1 MNQLDDYFTLFI
13 SALNVIQQTILGLNL
28 YFMGK
33 KIDLQMVIGLALF
46 TAIINALVHP
56 KDDEYENLGD

>member
-13 SALNVIQQTILGLNL
+13 AGLNVIQQTILGLNL

-33 KIDLQMVIGLALF
+33 KIDLQMIIGLALF